1 MLPETQGPEK
11 TTTAVKTVP
20 LAPPFLVVSSLQ
32 LIDPSWMS
40 AGTGA
45 REMQGS
51 TPPPPRPRSADR
63 TEAGQG
69 MPRHTGLALNIEYCI
84 VFIKVL
90 LPTY

>member
-11 TTTAVKTVP
+11 NTTAVKTVP
-20 LAPPFLVVSSLQ
+20 LAPPFLVDSSLQ

-51 TPPPPRPRSADR
+51 
-63 TEAGQG
+63 
-69 MPRHTGLALNIEYCI
+69 
-84 VFIKVL
+84 IKN
-90 LPTY
+90 

>member
-11 TTTAVKTVP
+11 NTTAVKTVP

-32 LIDPSWMS
+32 LIDPSWIS

-51 TPPPPRPRSADR
+51 TPTPTPAVLIEQR
-63 TEAGQG
+63 QG
-69 MPRHTGLALNIEYCI
+69 KECPGTKAL
-84 VFIKVL
+84 L
-90 LPTY
+90 